1 MMLTWIPDKI
11 LWPLFHYQMH
21 EIRLSHPDWEA
32 YQEVNR
38 YFAEALLP
46 ELRAGDAVWIQD
58 YHLLLLPS
66 FLRQALNRC
75 KKDVKIGFF
84 LHTVFPSSDFL
95 RILPVR
101 EGILGGLLNCDLV
114 GFHNSDYTDHFLQS
128 CQKTMRLEVSNCE
141 VKYEGRSVRVITC
154 PIGIDP
160 EEFHARLNLPKV
172 QDRIKVLHKRYEDV
186 KLIVS
191 VDRLD
196 YVKGI
201 PLRMEAMEALLT
213 KHPEHIGKVVLL
225 QVLIPSREAVQGYR
239 HLHHQ
244 IDESISRINGKFGL
258 SLCKHPR
265 SILLLT
271 VFIGDIEYSPIQ
283 SQFCSVSKDELTALY
298 AASDACIISS
308 TRDGFNVVSLEYIA
322 CQRDRLGVLLL
333 SEFAGAAA
341 VLDDSIKFNPWDT
354 DKFSKAIHQAVTM
367 DEEEKRQRFNQLQS
381 FVMRNTSQRWG
392 QTFLDALQNTG
403 RTHI

>member
-1 MMLTWIPDKI
+1 MLT
-11 LWPLFHYQMH
+11 LEFRH
-21 EIRLSHPDWEA
+21 
-32 YQEVNR
+32 
-38 YFAEALLP
+38 
-46 ELRAGDAVWIQD
+46 
-58 YHLLLLPS
+58 
-66 FLRQALNRC
+66 
-75 KKDVKIGFF
+75 
-84 LHTVFPSSDFL
+84 
-95 RILPVR
+95 
-101 EGILGGLLNCDLV
+101 
-114 GFHNSDYTDHFLQS
+114 
-128 CQKTMRLEVSNCE
+128 LEVSNCE

-341 VLDDSIKFNPWDT
+341 VLDDCIKFNPWDT

-381 FVMRNTSQRWG
+381 FVMRNTR
-392 QTFLDALQNTG
+392 
-403 RTHI
+403 